1 MTSRIRL
8 CRLDDIA
15 DPGSKGFENI
25 EGQEAFFLVRHGDD
39 IFGYRNFCPHYGAPL
54 DWKPDA
60 FLSYE
65 KDQILCSMH
74 GALFNIDDGVCT
86 DGPCPGQAL
95 TSIKVAEEGGEVY
108 LLTED
113 A

>member
-1 MTSRIRL
+1 MSDRIFL
-8 CRLDDIA
+8 CHVDEID
-15 DPGSKGFENI
+15 DPGSKGFESM
-25 EGQEAFFLVRHGDD
+25 EDRDPFFLVRRNGE
-39 IFGYRNFCPHYGAPL
+39 IYGYRNFCPHYGAPL

-74 GALFNIDDGVCT
+74 GALFNIDDGKCT
-86 DGPCPGQAL
+86 DGPCPGQRLEAVK
-95 TSIKVAEEGGEVY
+95 TEISDGEIY
-108 LLTED
+108 LI

>member
-1 MTSRIRL
+1 VSDRVFL
-8 CRLDDIA
+8 CRLDDVA

-25 EGQEAFFLVRHGDD
+25 DGHEDFFLIRRGQKA
-39 IFGYRNFCPHYGAPL
+39 FGYQNFCPHYGAPL

-74 GALFNIDDGVCT
+74 GALFNIDDGICT
-86 DGPCPGQAL
+86 QGPCPGQAL
-95 TSIKVAEEGGEVY
+95 TSINLVIEDGVIY
-108 LLTED
+108 LLPRG
-113 A
+113 